1 MKLRRVS
8 GVAIKAF
15 LVLVLLGHGA
25 TAASS
30 SSGPKLPQ
38 LDLATYRHKFFG

>member
-1 MKLRRVS
+1 MNIRRVS
-8 GVAIKAF
+8 SVATTTF
-15 LVLVLLGHGA
+15 LALVLLGHGA
-25 TAASS
+25 AVASS